1 MKGTHPNKGGSQVEK
16 PRNELCGC
24 GGPGTCPIGSTNQ
37 PLFELKH
44 LVAMLEREEEAKRQ
58 REERKKK
65 AA

>member
-1 MKGTHPNKGGSQVEK
+1 MQSYEK
-16 PRNELCGC
+16 ELCGC
-24 GGPGTCPIGSTNQ
+24 GGPGICPIGSTNQ

-58 REERKKK
+58 REKRKIN